1 MPIQKQSKLVSH
13 PYPYQQSEE
22 MTIDLMEL
30 LRSLKKNL
38 KWIVSLT
45 LIFGICGYLFTKAF
59 NPLTYTS
66 STTIYLTPQTNESG
80 EADYNSQMSN
90 SKLVTNVVNL
100 MVQSNI
106 LTEVAKEVGLKD
118 SNQIRNMLSIEN
130 QTDTEIIKVSAT
142 STDPKLAKDVSTT
155 TVNVFIERMQ
165 KNLNVRNIE
174 IVNKAKLSYE
184 PSGPNALRNAEKAAL
199 IGLVLGFAIAF
210 IRMIFDRHLHNK
222 EDVEAYLGI
231 PVFCEL
237 PELNEQSNEIKS

>member
-59 NPLTYTS
+59 IPLTYTS

-142 STDPKLAKDVSTT
+142 STDQNS
-155 TVNVFIERMQ
+155 Q
-165 KNLNVRNIE
+165 KMFRQQQSMFLLNVC
-174 IVNKAKLSYE
+174 K
-184 PSGPNALRNAEKAAL
+184 
-199 IGLVLGFAIAF
+199 
-210 IRMIFDRHLHNK
+210 
-222 EDVEAYLGI
+222 
-231 PVFCEL
+231 
-237 PELNEQSNEIKS
+237 KSECP